1 MNKNVAKIK
10 IAQKQLGMAD
20 DTYRALLNRLTGKT
34 SAAALSVTEQ
44 YKVLAE
50 MERLGFKP
58 SKPHASK
65 GLQKPASRKLLM
77 LWRDLYQS
85 GHVQNQST
93 GALAAWVKSQTDKDH
108 IDWLTP
114 KEASRLIETLKTWL
128 KRPVK
133 EANHEPS

>member
-58 SKPHASK
+58 SKPHTK

-77 LWRDLYQS
+77 LWRDLHQS
-85 GHVQNQST
+85 GHVQNQSAS
-93 GALAAWVKSQTDKDH
+93 ALGAWVKGQTNKDH

-133 EANHEPS
+133 EENHEPS

>member
-10 IAQKQLGMAD
+10 IAQKQLGMED
-20 DTYRALLNRLTGKT
+20 DAYRALLNRLTGKT
-34 SAAALSVTEQ
+34 SATALSVPEQ
-44 YKVLAE
+44 LKVLAE

-58 SKPHASK
+58 SKAHKTK

-93 GALAAWVKSQTDKDH
+93 SALQAWVKGQTGKDH
-108 IDWLTP
+108 VDWLSP
-114 KEASRLIETLKTWL
+114 QDASRLIETLKTWL
-128 KRPVK
+128 KRPLK
-133 EANHEPS
+133 EVSREPS